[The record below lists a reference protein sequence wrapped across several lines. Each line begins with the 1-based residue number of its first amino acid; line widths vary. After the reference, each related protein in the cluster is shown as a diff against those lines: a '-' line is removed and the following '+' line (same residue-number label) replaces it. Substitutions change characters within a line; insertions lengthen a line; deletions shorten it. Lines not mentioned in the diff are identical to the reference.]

1 MLKMNIHIYPEI
13 QLNFLGADGMFYRF
27 LYNRPSIIK
36 LLPKRRRIGTIR
48 R

>member
-13 QLNFLGADGMFYRF
+13 RLNLLEADGMFYRF
-27 LYNRPSIIK
+27 LYDHPSITK
-36 LLPKRRRIGTIR
+36 LLQKGRRIGTIR

>member
-13 QLNFLGADGMFYRF
+13 QLNLLGADGMFYRF
-27 LYNRPSIIK
+27 AYNPPSIIK
-36 LLPKRRRIGTIR
+36 LLQKGRRIGTIR